1 MGTEEILTGTIPT
14 LVAGAVVI
22 KTADALGFTKQ
33 TRHKKGKQKKG
44 LLL

>member
-1 MGTEEILTGTIPT
+1 MGTEDIITKTIPT
-14 LVAGAVVI
+14 MVAGAVVI